1 MSIQAVF
8 GINNEDLLPLA
19 VCVLRP
25 LLTVLRSE
33 YKSQIKEMPI
43 QAVFGINNEDLL
55 PLAVSDLR
63 PLLADGGQKL
73 VPD

>member
-1 MSIQAVF
+1 M
-8 GINNEDLLPLA
+8 
-19 VCVLRP
+19 
-25 LLTVLRSE
+25 
-33 YKSQIKEMPI
+33 YQIKEMPI